1 MLKKILLAIFL
12 LTVGLQVGAQVT
24 FQAKVSK
31 NRMGI
36 NERLKVSFEMNKNGD
51 NFTPPQFEGFRVVG
65 GPNQSTS
72 NSWINGKRSFS
83 RSFTYFLNPT
93 RKGKL
98 SIGQATVKI
107 DGAIYK
113 TSPVSVE
120 VTEAVKTPNQTGN
133 ADYIE
138 FEEVK

>member
-1 MLKKILLAIFL
+1 MLKKILLATFL

-98 SIGQATVKI
+98 SIGQATCCPKLRSKNKVTLLIGMVIKNKI
-107 DGAIYK
+107 LRSK
-113 TSPVSVE
+113 P
-120 VTEAVKTPNQTGN
+120 
-133 ADYIE
+133 
-138 FEEVK
+138 